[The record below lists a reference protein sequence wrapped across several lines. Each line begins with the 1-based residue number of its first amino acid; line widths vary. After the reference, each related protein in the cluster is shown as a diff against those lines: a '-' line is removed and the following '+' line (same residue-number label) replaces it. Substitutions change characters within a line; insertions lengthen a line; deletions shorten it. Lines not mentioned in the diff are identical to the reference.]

1 VRERDARIEGAVSD
15 AIVIGAG
22 HNGLVAALQLARAGR
37 KVSVVEARSE
47 PGGLCAS
54 SALHPGYSV
63 PGLLHDTTGVH
74 RELVE
79 ALGLSRFGLEFE
91 AETPSV
97 LAAHS
102 AHRGVVLHAE
112 GGRSRDEL
120 EALHKGD
127 GDAYL
132 RWRGFLARVRGF
144 VSGVLNQPPP
154 PLRPRSLAE
163 LWRIGKQGLALRRL
177 GNADMLELL
186 RVAPMCAADWLQESF
201 SGPLLPAALAG
212 PGLAGA
218 FLGPRAP
225 GSAAGLLL
233 YECVRGPEVRG
244 GPAALVE
251 ALRQAFVAA
260 GGQIRLETEVARIL
274 VDRGTVSGVAF
285 ADGGTL
291 EAPVVLATCDPK
303 RALLELLEPGLLP
316 LAVEEQ
322 IAAVRTRGTT
332 AKVNLALDGRLGFRG
347 REGERHAR
355 AFVADDLDE
364 IERAFDAAKYRVCSE
379 RPHLDVCVPSALD
392 ASLAPEGK
400 DVVSILAHCAPHDL
414 EGGWSQQASE
424 RFGDAVVDAL
434 ERVAPGTKQRI
445 LAREVLSPSDIER
458 RFGPSGGHV
467 HHGEHALDQL
477 LFMRPT
483 PGLAHYATPIGGLY
497 LGGSGSHPGG
507 GVTCRP
513 GTLAARAILGR

>member
-1 VRERDARIEGAVSD
+1 MSD

-22 HNGLVAALQLARAGR
+22 HNGLIAALYLARAGR
-37 KVSVVEARSE
+37 KVTVVEARSE
-47 PGGLCAS
+47 VGGLCAA
-54 SALHPGYSV
+54 SALHPGYTV
-63 PGLLHDTTGVH
+63 PGLLHDTSGVR
-74 RELVE
+74 REVAAE
-79 ALGLSRFGLEFE
+79 LGLSRFGLAFE
-91 AETPSV
+91 AEAPSV

-102 AHRGVVLHAE
+102 QHRGVVLHADAA
-112 GGRSRDEL
+112 RSRDEL
-120 EALHKGD
+120 ELLHKGD

-132 RWRGFLARVRGF
+132 LWRGFLSRIRGF
-144 VSGVLNQPPP
+144 VSGLLDQRPP

-163 LWRIGKQGLALRRL
+163 MWTLGKQGLALRRL
-177 GNADMLELL
+177 GNSDMLELL

-201 SGPLLPAALAG
+201 SDPLLPAALAG
-212 PGLAGA
+212 PGLTGA

-225 GSAAGLLL
+225 GSAASLLL
-233 YECVRGPEVRG
+233 TECVRGPEVKG
-244 GPAALVE
+244 GAAALIE

-260 GGQIRLETEVARIL
+260 GGQIRLEAQVARIL
-274 VDRGTVSGVAF
+274 VDRGAVSGVQF
-285 ADGGTL
+285 ADGSSL
-291 EAPVVLATCDPK
+291 DARLLVATCDPK

-322 IAAVRTRGTT
+322 IASVRMRGTT
-332 AKVNLALDGRLGFRG
+332 AKVNLALDGRLSFRG

-392 ASLAPEGK
+392 ASLAPDGK

-414 EGGWSQQASE
+414 AGGWSSEARE
-424 RFGDAVVDAL
+424 RFGDSVIDAL
-434 ERVAPGTKQRI
+434 ERVAPGTKERI
-445 LAREVLSPSDIER
+445 VAREILSPSDIER
-458 RFGPSGGHV
+458 RFGLTGGHI

-513 GTLAARAILGR
+513 GALAAQAILAR